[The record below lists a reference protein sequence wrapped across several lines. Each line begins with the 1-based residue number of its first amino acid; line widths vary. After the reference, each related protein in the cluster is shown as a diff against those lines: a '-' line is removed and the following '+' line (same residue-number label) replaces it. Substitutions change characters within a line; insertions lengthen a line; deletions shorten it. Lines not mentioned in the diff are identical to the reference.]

1 MLECALYISIN
12 GRIPFLFEN
21 VVPSNRESSSLA
33 ISLYLTKATFFFFFR
48 SFIIMMIFIVKFL
61 IVIIFYFRELP
72 PSTPCYLELNERAP
86 PRY

>member
-33 ISLYLTKATFFFFFR
+33 ISLYLTKATFFFFF
-48 SFIIMMIFIVKFL
+48 FAVL
-61 IVIIFYFRELP
+61 L
-72 PSTPCYLELNERAP
+72 L
-86 PRY
+86 